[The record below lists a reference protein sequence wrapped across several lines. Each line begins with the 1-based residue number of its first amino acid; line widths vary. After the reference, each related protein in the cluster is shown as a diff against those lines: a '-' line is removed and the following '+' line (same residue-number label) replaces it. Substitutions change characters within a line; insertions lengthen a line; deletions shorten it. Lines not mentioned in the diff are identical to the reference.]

1 MTRPDVTATPLL
13 ETKFRVPKRRRKVV
27 TRARLTRRLSDGAE
41 SALTVVSA
49 PAGFGKSTLLTEWLA
64 TTPTRWTTAW
74 LSLGPGD
81 NDPAVFWAYL
91 MAALQT
97 ATAELPQSPPSPTEA
112 ALATLL
118 NHLAGL
124 PDNVVLV
131 LDDYHVIEA
140 HEVHDALAYLLEHLP
155 PQVHVVI
162 ASRTDPP
169 LPLARLRARGELVE
183 IRAADLR
190 FTTEEAAAY
199 LNQAMGLDVT
209 AADVAA
215 LEERT
220 EGWIA
225 ALQLAALSMQ
235 GRDDIPGFIA
245 QFAGDD
251 RYIVDYLVGEVLQRQ
266 PDDVRRFLLRTSVL
280 NRLDGALADAVTED
294 AGGRAM
300 LEALDR
306 ANLFLIP
313 LDDRRHWYR
322 YHHLFAD
329 VLRARLLDE
338 QPDEVPGL
346 HRRASAWWEQHGDRA
361 EAVSHSLAGEDFER
375 AADLIELAAAPLH
388 QARQEATLHR
398 WLDAL
403 PDELVALR
411 PVLAMNKVGLL
422 MARGEVDGLEVLLG
436 DIERGLEVA
445 GAAPT
450 GPGGPGGGMVVVD
463 EAEFRR
469 LPAQIAMWRAGQ
481 AHMLGDVAGT
491 IAHATRTLEL
501 AAPDDHIGRGGA
513 AALLGLALWTLGDLD
528 AAHRRCVEGKA
539 SLEKAGHVSDALGMT
554 IALADIRIAQGR
566 LEDAMSTYQRALS
579 VTSGGGRSRVLRGTA
594 DMHTGL
600 SGLLRERNELDAAL
614 QHLVAS
620 EELGEHGGL
629 PQNAYRSRVAR
640 AGLREVGGD
649 LDGAADLLEEAERL
663 YVSDYFPDVRPV
675 AALRARLRIVRGDA
689 RGALRWARGRRLTV
703 EDELSYL
710 LEFEHVTLAR
720 ALLAEPAA
728 GQATRFLERLIEAA
742 ELGGRTGSVIE
753 ILVLQALAHHADG
766 AVPAAKTAIDRALT
780 LAEPEG
786 YVRVFLDEGRRLTAL
801 LRDVPLRGV
810 AQDHAK
816 RLLASDRG
824 TAGRTSTRP
833 GLVDPLSERELDVLR
848 LLRTD
853 LSGPEIARELLVSLN
868 TMRTHTKSIYS
879 KLGVNTRRGAVRR
892 ADELGV

>member
-1 MTRPDVTATPLL
+1 MTATPLL
-13 ETKFRVPKRRRKVV
+13 ETKFRVPKRRRTVV
-27 TRARLTRRLSDGAE
+27 TRARLTRRLSEGAE

-64 TTPTRWTTAW
+64 TAPSRWTTAW
-74 LSLGPGD
+74 LSLDSRD

-91 MAALQT
+91 MAALQA
-97 ATAELPQSPPSPTEA
+97 ATGELPQSTPSPTEA

-118 NHLAGL
+118 NDLAGL
-124 PDNVVLV
+124 PEDVVLV

-140 HEVHDALAYLLEHLP
+140 REVHDALAYLLEHLP

-169 LPLARLRARGELVE
+169 LPLARLRGRGELVE

-199 LNQAMGLDVT
+199 LSEAMGLDVT

-235 GRDDIPGFIA
+235 GRDDISGFIA

-251 RYIVDYLVGEVLQRQ
+251 RYVVDYLVGEVLQRQ
-266 PDDVRRFLLRTSVL
+266 PDDIRRFLLRTSVL
-280 NRLDGALADAVTED
+280 HRLNGALADAVTD
-294 AGGRAM
+294 GFGGRSM

-313 LDDRRHWYR
+313 LDERRHWYR

-338 QPDEVPGL
+338 EPDEVPGL

-361 EAVSHSLAGEDFER
+361 EAVSHALAGEDFER

-411 PVLAMNKVGLL
+411 PMLGMNKVGVL
-422 MARGEVDGLEVLLG
+422 MARGEVDGVEVLLR

-445 GAAPT
+445 GASPT
-450 GPGGPGGGMVVVD
+450 SPGGPGRGMVVVD

-528 AAHRRCVEGKA
+528 AAHRRCAEGKA
-539 SLEKAGHVSDALGMT
+539 SLEKAGHVSDGLGMT

-566 LEDAMSTYQRALS
+566 LEDAMRTYQQALR
-579 VTSGGGRSRVLRGTA
+579 VTSGSGGSPVLRGTA
-594 DMHTGL
+594 DMHVGL
-600 SGLLRERNELDAAL
+600 SGLLLERNDLDAAR

-629 PQNAYRSRVAR
+629 PQNAYRARVALAR
-640 AGLREVGGD
+640 LREVEGD
-649 LDGAADLLEEAERL
+649 LDGAAHLLQEAERV
-663 YVSDYFPDVRPV
+663 YVSDYFPEVRPV
-675 AALRARLRIVRGDA
+675 AAHQARLRIARGDA
-689 RGALRWARGRRLTV
+689 RGALRWTRERHLTV

-710 LEFEHVTLAR
+710 REFEHVTLAR
-720 ALLAEPAA
+720 ALLADHPA
-728 GQATRFLERLIEAA
+728 GQATRFLERLLTAA
-742 ELGGRTGSVIE
+742 ESGGRIGSVIE
-753 ILVLQALAHHADG
+753 LLMLQALAHHAAG
-766 AVPAAKTAIDRALT
+766 AIPAANVTIVRALT

-786 YVRVFLDEGRRLTAL
+786 YVRVFLDEGPRLTAL

-810 AQDHAK
+810 AQHHAH

-824 TAGRTSTRP
+824 TAGRPSSRA

-868 TMRTHTKSIYS
+868 TMRTHTKSIFS
-879 KLGVNTRRGAVRR
+879 KLGVNTRRAATRR
-892 ADELGV
+892 ADELGL